1 MKRGVHPPN
10 HLTFFNIPFPTSHGD
25 AAMEKE
31 LDEETSE
38 EASLEESVET
48 EEVESLKQELQDL
61 RDQLM
66 EERAFS
72 KNYLNSAKRI
82 QADFDNYKKRQQ
94 KEMERITESANEKLI
109 SELLPIIDDFERAL
123 AITNSDQGMEGV
135 RQIHSSITSLLK
147 GYGLRE
153 VPVEGRFNPDL
164 HEALC
169 VGDGEEGQILEVYQK
184 GYFLGDKVIRY
195 GKVMVG
201 KQKEGE

>member
-1 MKRGVHPPN
+1 
-10 HLTFFNIPFPTSHGD
+10 
-25 AAMEKE
+25 MEKE
-31 LDEETSE
+31 LDEAASE
-38 EASLEESVET
+38 EASPEESVET
-48 EEVESLKQELQDL
+48 EEVESLKQELEDL
-61 RDQLM
+61 KDQLM

-94 KEMERITESANEKLI
+94 REIERITETANEKLI
-109 SELLPIIDDFERAL
+109 SELLLIIDDFERAL
-123 AITNSDQGMEGV
+123 AISDSEKGMEGV
-135 RQIHSSITSLLK
+135 RQIHSNIKSLLK

-153 VPVEGRFNPDL
+153 APADGHFNPDL

-169 VGDGEEGQILEVYQK
+169 VGEGEEGKILEVYQK

-195 GKVMVG
+195 TKVMVG